1 MTDSMEAN
9 KKTGRVAA
17 EQEAAP
23 LRERALDWAQRGWRP
38 AGTAVAVSLALLFG
52 WGVVNGKH
60 GLSAWE
66 LQRTQDKQ
74 LRKQIEDLQQENAR
88 LRDHIQRLKSDPDAI
103 EHEAREQL
111 HYARPGEVIYTL
123 PADPKSDPATPGK

>member
-1 MTDSMEAN
+1 MQKE
-9 KKTGRVAA
+9 KKETGRNAA
-17 EQEAAP
+17 GPEAAP
-23 LRERALDWAQRGWRP
+23 LHERALDWAQRGWRP
-38 AGTAVAVSLALLFG
+38 AGTAVAVALALLFG

-60 GLSAWE
+60 GLSSWE
-66 LQRTQDKQ
+66 QQRTQDKQ

-111 HYARPGEVIYTL
+111 HYARPGEVIYTV
-123 PADPKSDPATPGK
+123 PADSKGDSAPPSK